1 MKTNTIKDKANQ
13 NSHAPPQTNNKKF
26 KGINRNKYSFSKKIK
41 FYLTGLSELLT
52 EYLEITKSTNYA
64 RALLTTLT

>member
-1 MKTNTIKDKANQ
+1 MKTNIIIKDKVNQ
-13 NSHAPPQTNNKKF
+13 NIHTPPQTNNF

-52 EYLEITKSTNYA
+52 EYLEITKPTN
-64 RALLTTLT
+64 